1 MSFVALYMVVV
12 YSSYAKC
19 CCTSRHDW
27 CFGKLWC
34 GLLLHFTLPRIYK
47 ADLFD
52 IDVLLVLSVE
62 SLTLR
67 LQLVGAFELAEVP
80 RLQVLWAVL
89 VLLVR
94 VASLLWAEVLL
105 LTLVRVR

>member
-19 CCTSRHDW
+19 CCTTRHSW
-27 CFGKLWC
+27 CFGKLRRD
-34 GLLLHFTLPRIYK
+34 LLLHFTLPRIYK

-52 IDVLLVLSVE
+52 IDVLLVLSVV

-67 LQLVGAFELAEVP
+67 LQLVGAFELAVP
-80 RLQVLWAVL
+80 RLQVRML
-89 VLLVR
+89 VLLLWMC
-94 VASLLWAEVLL
+94 VATSVWAEVLL